1 METKEGILKDKF
13 VIDGFVFSNGTPLNT
28 ANKLI
33 ELMKTKE
40 RVTLDYGYLDTK
52 KSWNEIYD
60 ISGRV
65 GYSSG
70 SHGLK
75 YPLLVHNKR
84 SLGGGLI
91 ITNHI
96 LSIKLSKGKKLIFE
110 HK

>member
-1 METKEGILKDKF
+1 MKSKEEILVGKYL
-13 VIDGFVFSNGTPLNT
+13 IDNFVFSNETPVNT

-33 ELMKTKE
+33 ELIKTKE
-40 RVTLDYGYLDTK
+40 RIILDYGDIKAK
-52 KSWNEIYD
+52 KSWDEQYD

-70 SHGLK
+70 SYGFK
-75 YPLLVHNKR
+75 YLLLIHNSR

-91 ITNHI
+91 LTDCV
-96 LSIKLSKGKKLIFE
+96 LTIKTSKGKKLLFE

>member
-1 METKEGILKDKF
+1 MKTKEEILVGKF
-13 VIDGFVFSNGTPLNT
+13 VIDGFVFNNGTPTNT

-33 ELMKTKE
+33 ELIKTKE
-40 RVTLDYGYLDTK
+40 RITLDYGDITTK
-52 KSWNEIYD
+52 KSWDEQYD

-70 SHGLK
+70 LYGLK
-75 YPLLVHNKR
+75 YPLLIHNSR

-91 ITNHI
+91 ITDCI

>member
-1 METKEGILKDKF
+1 MKSKEEILVGKYL
-13 VIDGFVFSNGTPLNT
+13 IDNFAFSNETPVNT

-33 ELMKTKE
+33 ELIKTRE
-40 RVTLDYGYLDTK
+40 RITLDYGDIKTK
-52 KSWNEIYD
+52 KSWNEEYD

-70 SHGLK
+70 LYGIK
-75 YPLLVHNKR
+75 YLLLVHNSR

-91 ITNHI
+91 LTDCI
-96 LSIKLSKGKKLIFE
+96 LTIKSSKGKKLIFE